1 MTPRSS
7 ASVVMCTHNPRA
19 ALLGRTLE
27 SLRAQTE
34 PAERWELVIVD
45 NNSTPPVAGQIDLT
59 WHPAA
64 RIVREERTGLT
75 HARLRGIAEA
85 TAPLIIF
92 VDDDNVLARNYVET
106 AIRIGAEH
114 PFLGAWGGTIRGEF
128 EIPPPPWA
136 RKHLGLLA
144 IRECVRATWTNEP
157 YGSQST
163 PVGAGMCIRKQV
175 AEAYAAATA
184 NDPLRIAL
192 GRAGSSMMACED
204 TEMAHASFE
213 FGLGVGVF
221 PQLSLT
227 HLIPAERLQPGYLR
241 RVAEGR
247 QASIV
252 VMRALRGDATP
263 HPLSDHP
270 AKRVYSWLR
279 LAFVPAMERRLVW
292 AEVCGHRKGEAMV
305 RTMNASRR
313 SGDGDAHGR

>member
-1 MTPRSS
+1 MSLTQPLS
-7 ASVVMCTHNPRA
+7 ASVVICTHNPRA
-19 ALLGRTLE
+19 SLLARTVE

-34 PAERWELVIVD
+34 PAERWEFILVD
-45 NNSTPPVAGQIDLT
+45 NNSTPPVSERIDLA

-92 VDDDNVLARNYVET
+92 VDDDNVLARDYVET

-128 EIPPPPWA
+128 ETPPPHWA
-136 RKHLGLLA
+136 RQHLGLLA
-144 IRECVRATWTNEP
+144 IRDCHRATWTNEP

-175 AEAYAAATA
+175 ADAYAAATA
-184 NDPLRIAL
+184 GDPLRIAL

-213 FGLGVGVF
+213 FDLGVGVF

-227 HLIPAERLQPGYLR
+227 HLIPAERLQPGYLE

-252 VMRALRGDATP
+252 LMRALRGDPTP

-270 AKRVYSWLR
+270 AKRIYSWVR
-279 LAFVPAMERRLVW
+279 LACLPVMERRLLL
-292 AEVCGHRKGEAMV
+292 AEVRGYRKGEAMV
-305 RTMNASRR
+305 RTMNASRQ
-313 SGDGDAHGR
+313 SGK